1 MASRLESL
9 AQRIGPAVTWDD
21 LVLAPPPLSLLREIG
36 IHVRERFKVLQ
47 TWGFGEKGKRGLG
60 VTALFTGPSGTGK
73 TMAAEV
79 IARDLSLPL
88 YRVDLSA
95 VISKYIGE
103 TEKNLRRL
111 FDAAEDGG
119 AILLFDQAD
128 ALFGKRSEGK
138 DSHDRYANIEISYLL
153 ERLESYHGVAILT
166 TNMKRELDP
175 AFLRRL
181 RFIVE
186 FPLPDHECRAAIWR
200 RIFPPKT
207 PTRDLDLEKLARLNL
222 TGGNIRNIALNAAF
236 LAAAADEPVCMVHL
250 LRAARN
256 EYARLEKPL
265 IESEIGDWA

>member
-1 MASRLESL
+1 MASRLDTL
-9 AQRIGPAVTWDD
+9 AQRLEPKMTWDE
-21 LVLAPPPLSLLREIG
+21 LVLPRAETKLLREIAAQ
-36 IHVRERFKVLQ
+36 VRQRNKVYDE
-47 TWGFGEKGKRGLG
+47 WGFSRKMNRGFG
-60 VTALFTGPSGTGK
+60 ISALFAGESGCGK

-79 IARDLSLPL
+79 IARDLALSL

-95 VISKYIGE
+95 IVSKYIGE

-128 ALFGKRSEGK
+128 ALFGKRSEVR

-153 ERLESYHGVAILT
+153 GRLESYHGIAILA
-166 TNMKRELDP
+166 TNMKSALDP

-186 FPLPDHECRAAIWR
+186 FPIPDQECRAAIWS
-200 RIFPPKT
+200 RIFPSQT
-207 PTRDLDLEKLARLNL
+207 PTRDLDFVKLARLNL
-222 TGGNIRNIALNAAF
+222 TGGNIHNIALNAAF
-236 LAAAADEPVCMVHL
+236 LAAAADEPVSMTHL
-250 LRAARN
+250 LQAARS
-256 EYARLEKPL
+256 EYARLEQPL